1 MLFDDPALA
10 FTEMIPVMQTM
21 GGKKKDKEKG
31 RGKMEGRK
39 AEERRKERLQIK
51 KEKAKIKQQSAKPAA
66 CRYKIERASLATN

>member
-39 AEERRKERLQIK
+39 AEERRKE
-51 KEKAKIKQQSAKPAA
+51 
-66 CRYKIERASLATN
+66 